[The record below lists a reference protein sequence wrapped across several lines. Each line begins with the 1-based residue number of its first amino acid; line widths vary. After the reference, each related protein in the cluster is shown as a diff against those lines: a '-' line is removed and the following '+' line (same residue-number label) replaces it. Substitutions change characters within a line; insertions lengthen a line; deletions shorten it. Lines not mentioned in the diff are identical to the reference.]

1 MQSIFNCL
9 VIALILVSCGTA
21 KESRYSDTSALERP
35 PTLTIIKSP
44 GAPSATDDSAIPK
57 KQEPGLGEAVAMT
70 ETTPPQLKIKQP
82 LDKAWN
88 TINQAIKLND
98 IKITDHERDK
108 GHIYVS
114 YHSNG
119 LFDQMAALLKDGKND
134 AIYLLLIEDNG
145 AETTIT
151 ATMTHSTEQRVS
163 SANQNDHDEQTADV
177 SEELLETLYKTIR
190 DDLVE
195 E

>member
-1 MQSIFNCL
+1 MHAIIPYSL
-9 VIALILVSCGTA
+9 AGLILVSCGTS
-21 KESRYSDTSALERP
+21 EDSRYRDISALERP
-35 PTLTIIKSP
+35 PTLVIIKSP
-44 GAPSATDDSAIPK
+44 GAQQETDDSAIPK
-57 KQEPGLGEAVAMT
+57 KQEPGLGETVSLT

-82 LDKAWN
+82 IDQAWN
-88 TINQAIKLND
+88 TLNQALKLNE
-98 IKITDHERDK
+98 IKITDHERNK

-114 YHSNG
+114 YHSRA
-119 LFDQMAALLKDGKND
+119 LFDQMASLLKDGKND
-134 AIYLLLIEDNG
+134 STYLLSIESTG

-151 ATMTHSTEQRVS
+151 AAMTKAVEQSGS
-163 SANQNDHDEQTADV
+163 SSNPDGYYDQPADI